1 MRSRMFPIG
10 SLMKTFSMQ
19 MKLGLS
25 VIPTV
30 IAVSMVSTF
39 IYRSAD
45 KKDDDLER
53 AVQMTRLV
61 ASQELSMVKMSE
73 ALRGYL
79 LNPENKAE
87 GERKKAADEAFSE
100 AAKKLDSITGDV
112 PEINELIRKMAKF
125 DETTLDERENTV
137 LKMIEAHYPK
147 AAQYYLK
154 EYTPARKQQ
163 ADNFDILREKVD
175 RHAKETVERIDIQRR
190 RTALS
195 ILSFLWIGVA
205 FGTLVNLLVS
215 RNLVSA
221 AYRAFDQIFLLSDRL
236 SNSSRELAQQ
246 SSGLSEAASEEASAI
261 QETASSVDEV
271 SSMIRKN
278 TENAS
283 ASLQASVG
291 SREVA
296 NQGREVVGR
305 MVNAIEEIQSSNG
318 EILKQVETGNKQMN
332 EIAGVIGEISAKTRV
347 INDIVFQTKL
357 LSFNASV
364 EAARAGEHGKG
375 FAVVAEEVG
384 NLAQM
389 SGNAAK
395 EISEMLEKSVS
406 RVQQIVADTQ
416 KRVEGVITKGRATM
430 ATGIET
436 AKACGGTLEKIT
448 VSIEQV
454 DSRIKE
460 IASASNEQAQG
471 VAEIA
476 KAMNQLDQVTHRNTS
491 IARESATA
499 SEQLNLQ
506 SAELRRLVNGLISLL
521 KGSSQAAGA
530 GLGGAPR
537 ESDTGSQSRSSQTSL
552 SRAA

>member
-1 MRSRMFPIG
+1 
-10 SLMKTFSMQ
+10 

-30 IAVSMVSTF
+30 VAVCLVSTYIF
-39 IYRSAD
+39 QSAS
-45 KKDDDLER
+45 KKDDELEKS
-53 AVQMTRLV
+53 VMMTRLV
-61 ASQELSMVKMSE
+61 ATQELAMVKMSE

-79 LNPENKAE
+79 LEPENKFEAD
-87 GERKKAADEAFSE
+87 RKKAADDVFSD
-100 AAKKLDSITGDV
+100 AAKKLEAITGDV
-112 PEINELIRKMAKF
+112 PEIAEQIKKMAKF

-137 LKMIEAHYPK
+137 LKMVEARYPK

-163 ADNFDILREKVD
+163 AENFDVLRDQVD
-175 RHAKETVERIDIQRR
+175 RHSKATLERVDVQRK

-195 ILSFLWIGVA
+195 ILAFLWLGVA
-205 FGTLVNLLVS
+205 FGTGVNLLVS
-215 RNLVSA
+215 RKVVSSA
-221 AYRAFDQIFLLSDRL
+221 NKAFDQIFVLSDRL
-236 SNSSRELAQQ
+236 SQSSKELAQQ

-283 ASLQASVG
+283 ASLEASVG

-296 NQGREVVGR
+296 HQGREVVGR
-305 MVNAIEEIQSSNG
+305 MVNAIEQIQSSNG

-416 KRVEGVITKGRATM
+416 KRVEGVITQGRATM

-454 DSRIKE
+454 DARVKE
-460 IASASNEQAQG
+460 IASASNEQSQG

-491 IARESATA
+491 IARESASA

-506 SAELRRLVNGLISLL
+506 SSELRRLVNGLVALF
-521 KGSSQAAGA
+521 KGSSED
-530 GLGGAPR
+530 LGGAQRGSER
-537 ESDTGSQSRSSQTSL
+537 ESQSHSPQSAL

>member
-1 MRSRMFPIG
+1 M
-10 SLMKTFSMQ
+10 
-19 MKLGLS
+19 
-25 VIPTV
+25 
-30 IAVSMVSTF
+30 
-39 IYRSAD
+39 
-45 KKDDDLER
+45 
-53 AVQMTRLV
+53 
-61 ASQELSMVKMSE
+61 
-73 ALRGYL
+73 
-79 LNPENKAE
+79 
-87 GERKKAADEAFSE
+87 
-100 AAKKLDSITGDV
+100 
-112 PEINELIRKMAKF
+112 
-125 DETTLDERENTV
+125 
-137 LKMIEAHYPK
+137 
-147 AAQYYLK
+147 
-154 EYTPARKQQ
+154 
-163 ADNFDILREKVD
+163 
-175 RHAKETVERIDIQRR
+175 
-190 RTALS
+190 
-195 ILSFLWIGVA
+195 
-205 FGTLVNLLVS
+205 
-215 RNLVSA
+215 
-221 AYRAFDQIFLLSDRL
+221 
-236 SNSSRELAQQ
+236 
-246 SSGLSEAASEEASAI
+246 
-261 QETASSVDEV
+261 
-271 SSMIRKN
+271 
-278 TENAS
+278 
-283 ASLQASVG
+283 
-291 SREVA
+291 
-296 NQGREVVGR
+296 
-305 MVNAIEEIQSSNG
+305 
-318 EILKQVETGNKQMN
+318 
-332 EIAGVIGEISAKTRV
+332 
-347 INDIVFQTKL
+347 FQTKL